1 MDRRN
6 VIIGMAAAGML
17 PMVTG
22 VAAQDRPIEKTK
34 LKALMGGDFATATSE
49 VAATRATSRQ
59 VKTFSELEIE
69 EQAAVARAF
78 GSKPGAAGLSEKHQA
93 ALQKLQAA
101 SGAEFD
107 RMYIDGQINGHEEL
121 LGIHKSYARSGD
133 DPMGPRC
140 VDGRGHR
147 HPKSSGNVEEHQKH
161 AQLTKKRGS
170 WRRRSA
176 ICRDSHGKAV
186 SDACR

>member
-121 LGIHKSYARSGD
+121 LGIHKRYARSGD
-133 DPMGPRC
+133 DPMA
-140 VDGRGHR
+140 RGASMVAVTGIQSHLVML
-147 HPKSSGNVEEHQKH
+147 KSIKST
-161 AQLTKKRGS
+161 LS
-170 WRRRSA
+170 
-176 ICRDSHGKAV
+176 
-186 SDACR
+186 